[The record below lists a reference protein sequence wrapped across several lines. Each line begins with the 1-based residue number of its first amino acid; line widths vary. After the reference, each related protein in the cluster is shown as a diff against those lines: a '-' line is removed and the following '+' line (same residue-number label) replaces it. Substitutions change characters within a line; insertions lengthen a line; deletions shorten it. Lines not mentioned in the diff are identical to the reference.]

1 MGHDSKEFKR
11 PSLVVLLADDELA
24 VRSLAQSIL
33 TREGYRVLIAVDGEH
48 ALEVSRAYSGPIEL
62 LLTDV
67 KMPKMDGLE
76 LSGHIA
82 SERPG
87 IKILFMSGKESG
99 ELMVHGKKMEFL
111 RKPFVAREL
120 SQKVSSMLK

>member
-1 MGHDSKEFKR
+1 MDATEGR
-11 PSLVVLLADDELA
+11 RTSLVVLLADDELV

-33 TREGYRVLIAVDGEH
+33 TRAGYRVLNAVDGEH
-48 ALEVSRAYSGPIEL
+48 ALEVSRGYSGPIDI

-67 KMPKMDGLE
+67 KMPKMDGVE
-76 LSGHIA
+76 LSARIIM
-82 SERPG
+82 ERPG

-111 RKPFVAREL
+111 RKPFAARDL
-120 SQKVSSMLK
+120 SEKISSMFK